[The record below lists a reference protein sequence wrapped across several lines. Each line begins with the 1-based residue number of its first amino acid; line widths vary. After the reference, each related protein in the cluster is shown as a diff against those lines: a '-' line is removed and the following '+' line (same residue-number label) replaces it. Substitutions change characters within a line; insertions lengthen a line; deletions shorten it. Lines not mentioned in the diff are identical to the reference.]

1 MVARLKTP
9 ASEQQI
15 DEIRRLL
22 ELGVPKVRVAK
33 QCGISIRT
41 LYRHLS
47 TLTSKPDSVSGKFS
61 MRVEKNVGKS
71 YQSWSVITLQPC
83 SHHLKMINLIG
94 VNYENCSPEL

>member
-61 MRVEKNVGKS
+61 MRVYTPSSGRTNTDREKRRKELSELVSDNLAA
-71 YQSWSVITLQPC
+71 LQPP
-83 SHHLKMINLIG
+83 SKDD
-94 VNYENCSPEL
+94 

>member
-47 TLTSKPDSVSGKFS
+47 TLKSKPNSVSGKFP
-61 MRVEKNVGKS
+61 MRVHTPSSGRTNTDREKRRKELSELVSDNLAA
-71 YQSWSVITLQPC
+71 LQPP
-83 SHHLKMINLIG
+83 SKDD
-94 VNYENCSPEL
+94 

>member
-47 TLTSKPDSVSGKFS
+47 TLTSNPDSVSGKFS
-61 MRVEKNVGKS
+61 MRVHTPSSGRTNTDREKLRKELSELVSDNLAA
-71 YQSWSVITLQPC
+71 LQPP
-83 SHHLKMINLIG
+83 SKDD
-94 VNYENCSPEL
+94 

>member
-61 MRVEKNVGKS
+61 MQVHTPSSGRTNTDREKRRKELSELVSDNLAA
-71 YQSWSVITLQPC
+71 LQPP
-83 SHHLKMINLIG
+83 SKDD
-94 VNYENCSPEL
+94 